1 MEWSIYWKN
10 IKMKLNRPI
19 FVILLLLCALAASFA
34 LPKTKYK
41 SPDILSKL
49 EIPFRFPGW
58 QGKDAGNLFNPND
71 LRYNFISKIFARIYA
86 NQYKENL
93 LFLIL
98 DAGNFHNPKVCT
110 RGAGNTITDLPNLE
124 LKALNHTFQAQAIYV
139 QKGNEGTLLV
149 YWICIN
155 KKLMNWTGQKIT
167 QLLYSMFNKEKIGL
181 MVRLDIPAR
190 KETLNQARALA
201 QKFVSDISSQIPAEQ
216 AEYIFGM

>member
-1 MEWSIYWKN
+1 
-10 IKMKLNRPI
+10 MKLNRPT
-19 FVILLLLCALAASFA
+19 FVILLLLCALAVSFA

-49 EIPFRFPGW
+49 DIPFRFSGW
-58 QGKDAGNLFNPND
+58 QGKDASNLFNPND
-71 LRYNFISKIFARIYA
+71 LRYNFISEIFARIYA
-86 NQYKENL
+86 NQYKESL
-93 LFLIL
+93 LLLIL
-98 DAGNFHNPKVCT
+98 DAGNFHNPKVCS

-139 QKGNEGTLLV
+139 QKDNNEGTLLV

-155 KKLMNWTGQKIT
+155 KKLVNWTGQKIT

-181 MVRLDIPAR
+181 MVRLDINTR
-190 KETLNQARALA
+190 KENLNGGYALA
-201 QKFVSDISSQIPAEQ
+201 QKFVSDISSQISLDQ

>member
-1 MEWSIYWKN
+1 
-10 IKMKLNRPI
+10 MKLNRPI
-19 FVILLLLCALAASFA
+19 FAILLLLCALAVSFI
-34 LPKTKYK
+34 LPKNKYK

-49 EIPFRFPGW
+49 DIPFSFPGW
-58 QGKDAGNLFNPND
+58 QGKDASNLFNPDD

-86 NQYKENL
+86 NQYKESL
-93 LFLIL
+93 LLLIL
-98 DAGNFHNPKVCT
+98 DAGNFHNPKICS
-110 RGAGNTITDLPNLE
+110 RGAGSTITDLPNLE
-124 LKALNHTFQAQAIYV
+124 LKTLNHTFQAQAIYI

-155 KKLMNWTGQKIT
+155 KKLVNWTGQKIT

-190 KETLNQARALA
+190 KETLDTAYALA
-201 QKFVSDISSQIPAEQ
+201 QKFVSEISEQIPAKQ